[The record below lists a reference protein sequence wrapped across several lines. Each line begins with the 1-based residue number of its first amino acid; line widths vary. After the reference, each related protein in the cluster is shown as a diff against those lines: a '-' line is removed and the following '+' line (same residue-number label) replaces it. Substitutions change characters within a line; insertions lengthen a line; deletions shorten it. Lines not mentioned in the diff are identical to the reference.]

1 MIKLKVLG
9 VDDELGMRHG
19 ISRTLETYVV
29 DIPEIDEQIG
39 FEVTLAETGEE
50 AVELVQ
56 SETPDILL
64 LDYKLP
70 GINGLEVLNQIE
82 DKSDLMLTIM
92 ITAYASIE
100 TAITATK
107 RGAYD
112 FLPKPFTP
120 ADLKHTVRKAAT
132 RIILTRRARELEEAN
147 KRVRFDFIRILG
159 HELKAP
165 ISSIFSYLHIMHDKT
180 LGTEMEN
187 YDDMVSR
194 CLIRLDQMR
203 KLILDLLDMTRIESG
218 QKNRELV
225 TVDLNK
231 AVDQA
236 VELVKVDADE
246 RKIGIHL
253 DVEPDS
259 CITGDSTEIDMILNN
274 LTSNAVKYNRDGG
287 EVFINLS
294 RSDDQVTI
302 EVRDTGIGMTAEEKD
317 RLFGE
322 FVRIR
327 NAKTQNILGSGLGLS
342 ILKKLVELYQG
353 RIDVESEPDQG
364 TTFTVILKDIEQTVT
379 VENEEGAHQ
388 HGQNV

>member
-1 MIKLKVLG
+1 MVTLKVLC
-9 VDDELGMRHG
+9 VDDELGMRQG
-19 ISRTLETYVV
+19 ILRTLHDCVM
-29 DIPEIDEQIG
+29 DIPEIDEQVG

-50 AVELVQ
+50 AVVRVQ
-56 SETPDILL
+56 NERPDILL

-70 GINGLEVLNQIE
+70 GITGLEVLNQVE
-82 DKSDLMLTIM
+82 EKSGQMLTIM

-120 ADLKHTVRKAAT
+120 ADLKHKVRKAVT

-147 KRVRFDFIRILG
+147 KRVRFDFIRVLG

-165 ISSIFSYLHIMHDKT
+165 ISSIYSYLHIMHDHI
-180 LGTEMEN
+180 LGTDIGP
-187 YDDMVSR
+187 YDEMVSR
-194 CLIRLDQMR
+194 CLIRLEQMR

-218 QKNRELV
+218 QKSRERV
-225 TVDLNK
+225 SVDVNK
-231 AVDQA
+231 AVSQA
-236 VELVKVDADE
+236 VELVQADADD
-246 RKIGIHL
+246 RDIHIHV
-253 DVEPDS
+253 DVEAS
-259 CITGDSTEIDMILNN
+259 SRIMGDTTEIDMILNN

-287 EVFINLS
+287 EVHIRIS
-294 RSDDQVTI
+294 RQEDEVVI

-327 NAKTQNILGSGLGLS
+327 NSKTQNILGSGLGLS
-342 ILKKLVELYQG
+342 ILKKLVDLYRG
-353 RIDVESEPDQG
+353 RIAVESEPDRG
-364 TTFTVILKDIEQTVT
+364 TTFTVTLIDADRPAGPEKQEDT
-379 VENEEGAHQ
+379 
-388 HGQNV
+388 HGHG